1 METLFIVLSHL
12 VTLAGL
18 AALGYGGYRAIVAT
32 RSISER
38 IVRGLAITAGA
49 FAYLASKA
57 LGIALPTLVME
68 SVEAG
73 KWFSFITIGA
83 IIPSLAGFFL
93 IRYIMSCMRKHD
105 AIAIRIMIMMSA
117 LIFVMFGDVYVAA
130 AGHAKLVDLRPLLPN
145 VTFLLTMM
153 CYVVF
158 EYRPKDMSALDLEC
172 VETQV
177 APSRDATNPEGEQ
190 A

>member
-1 METLFIVLSHL
+1 MSTFFIIISHL
-12 VTLAGL
+12 VTIAGIF
-18 AALGYGGYRAIVAT
+18 ALGYGAYRAIIAT

-38 IVRGLAITAGA
+38 IVRGLALTAGA

-57 LGIALPTLVME
+57 IGISLPTLVMQ

-73 KWFSFITIGA
+73 KWLSFITIGA

-105 AIAIRIMIMMSA
+105 AIAIRVMIMMAS
-117 LIFVMFGDVYVAA
+117 LVLVMFADVYITA
-130 AGHAKLVDLRPLLPN
+130 AGQAKLDDLRPLLPN

-158 EYRPKDMSALDLEC
+158 EYQPKDKASLDIEID
-172 VETQV
+172 E
-177 APSRDATNPEGEQ
+177 PRDEPKSPIVS
-190 A
+190 